1 MQKGSEEEKAPLLGD
16 KRDPES
22 DGVVREEGATA
33 EIKVEDE
40 IETTDGAEGSDD
52 VDSKVGK
59 ILKQKLHR
67 KKKKKKEKELQ
78 EVPEVTI
85 SNPEHKPRPTIEDLQ
100 QAVQEAEDI
109 MRDNIQKLLNNRDRK
124 LENVL
129 ERAERLLD
137 VADDFA
143 RVARRARVRM
153 WLRSKRRTIC
163 ICTTVVLV
171 VIAGVIAT
179 VVVLISEGIIKIKT

>member
-59 ILKQKLHR
+59 KLKQKLHR
-67 KKKKKKEKELQ
+67 KKKKKEKELQ

-85 SNPEHKPRPTIEDLQ
+85 SNPEHEPRPTIEDLQ

-137 VADDFA
+137 VADNFA
-143 RVARRARVRM
+143 KVARRAKIKM

-179 VVVLISEGIIKIKT
+179 VVVLISNGIIKIKT

>member
-1 MQKGSEEEKAPLLGD
+1 MKLKPHNSSDFTLVVPTTSTTLDQEGSEEEKAPLLGD

-52 VDSKVGK
+52 VDSKTGG
-59 ILKQKLHR
+59 
-67 KKKKKKEKELQ
+67 
-78 EVPEVTI
+78 PA
-85 SNPEHKPRPTIEDLQ
+85 IEDKIEDNLRKVEEIQ
-100 QAVQEAEDI
+100 DI
-109 MRDNIQKLLNNRDRK
+109 MRNNIETLWNQLVGSLQNLLGRTEE
-124 LENVL
+124 LV
-129 ERAERLLD
+129 D
-137 VADDFA
+137 VASDFA
-143 RVARRARVRM
+143 KVSRRARVRM
-153 WLRSKRRTIC
+153 WLRSNRRTIC

-179 VVVLISEGIIKIKT
+179 VVVLISKGIIKIKT